1 MGHTPGPWKV
11 ATTYK
16 LAQRGA
22 AEIVPWND
30 QGRTLALTQT
40 VKGYS
45 PDESLANARLISAAP
60 DLLTVCKELARLWDT
75 GIRPQIVQ
83 GTLREETQFSELC
96 MVTVRAALSKAE
108 GK

>member
-1 MGHTPGPWKV
+1 MSKHTPGPWKV

-60 DLLTVCKELARLWDT
+60 DMLAALKWLADSASASQESPEAREWHTKDVWHGIELAR
-75 GIRPQIVQ
+75 
-83 GTLREETQFSELC
+83 
-96 MVTVRAALSKAE
+96 AAIAKAE
-108 GK
+108 GNQ